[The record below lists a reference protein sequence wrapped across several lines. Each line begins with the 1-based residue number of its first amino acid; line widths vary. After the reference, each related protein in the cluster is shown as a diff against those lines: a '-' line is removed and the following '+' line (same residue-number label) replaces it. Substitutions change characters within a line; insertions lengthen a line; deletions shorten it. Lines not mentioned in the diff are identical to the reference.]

1 MDTESEASDS
11 NVPGSQNDRESDNVS
26 SEKIGSKGMQKTS
39 PGVDSE
45 RQVDVAGRS
54 GEDSSEGES
63 LRRRVRF
70 VRRLFN
76 SHFLDNLLLYA
87 F

>member
-26 SEKIGSKGMQKTS
+26 SEKIGSKGMKTS
-39 PGVDSE
+39 PGGDSE
-45 RQVDVAGRS
+45 RQVDDAGRS